1 MLLSKHV
8 VNVVLDQVKYKAE
21 QVLELLND
29 QSGNIARDKELT
41 SKHVRDFIAEV
52 MESLLSF
59 YSREDRE
66 GVFNELAKHYS
77 IKIGDENQKKKPMQ
91 IEMVRDNFN
100 SIVSALKVYEK
111 KQMAM
116 EDTIK
121 ELQS

>member
-29 QSGNIARDKELT
+29 QTNNIARDKELT
-41 SKHVRDFIAEV
+41 SKHVHDFIAELI
-52 MESLLSF
+52 ESLLSF

-66 GVFNELAKHYS
+66 AVFNELAKHYS
-77 IKIGDENQKKKPMQ
+77 IKIGEENQDRKPMQ
-91 IEMVRDNFN
+91 IEMVRDNFS

-111 KQMAM
+111 KQIVM